1 MKEVFNQ
8 ILDKN
13 EEVIEVFKPNKI
25 KYFVKNILLAVLC
38 VVIMVFPFCLGEAP
52 GTINIWAP
60 ITISVIFVLIWIIF
74 IVLNYLKTFY
84 AYTNKRIV
92 IRTGIIGVDF
102 KSLDM
107 KMIGA
112 IDVNVSILDKLL
124 RKNTGTLRYGSMSSP
139 INNQASTYV
148 FAHISNPYEN
158 YKKIKECIDECKEK
172 KNEN

>member
-25 KYFVKNILLAVLC
+25 KYFVKHILLAVFC
-38 VVIMVFPFCLGEAP
+38 AGIMIFPFCLDAELVSYV
-52 GTINIWAP
+52 WAS
-60 ITISVIFVLIWIIF
+60 IAVGIIFVVIWIIF
-74 IVLNYLKTFY
+74 VVLNYLKTFY

-112 IDVNVSILDKLL
+112 IDVNVSILDKIL
-124 RKNTGTLRYGSMSSP
+124 RRNTGTLRYGSMSSP

-158 YKKIKECIDECKEK
+158 YKKIKERIDDCKEG
-172 KNEN
+172 KNDN